1 LLLAVVPGLAASALA
16 VFVLYAVNMSQAP
29 EPGERLANIASSGD
43 DNLSAEERRELTRQM
58 LRARRENPQVPA
70 EVSPTP
76 RPTPVT
82 VGTAAPEE
90 TAPAVGAAPEAKPR
104 PDRVAA
110 VPPVRAPRQAPAR
123 SEAATANVAAA
134 TAPVTPGAGQPTALV
149 PLPVTGSLS
158 PVASPPA
165 APPAP
170 GVRLP
175 PVEVN
180 TLADRPEAEQ
190 RGFAG
195 IVFSSISGFA
205 GTAANATGNTVN
217 WVIALP
223 GRAVSA
229 GGRLL
234 GRDSAPSDPPNPPP
248 AAAPLKQ
255 NLL

>member
-16 VFVLYAVNMSQAP
+16 VFVLYAVNVSQAP
-29 EPGERLANIASSGD
+29 EPGERLASIASSGD
-43 DNLSAEERRELTRQM
+43 DNLSAEERRELTRQA
-58 LRARRENPQVPA
+58 LKARRENPQVPV
-70 EVSPTP
+70 EVTPTP

-82 VGTAAPEE
+82 AGSAVPEE
-90 TAPAVGAAPEAKPR
+90 TAPAMGAAPEAKPR

-110 VPPVRAPRQAPAR
+110 VPPMRAPRPAPAR
-123 SEAATANVAAA
+123 PEAATANVPAAA
-134 TAPVTPGAGQPTALV
+134 APGAGQQPATQG
-149 PLPVTGSLS
+149 PPPVIGSLS
-158 PVASPPA
+158 PAAPPPA
-165 APPAP
+165 APTP

-175 PVEVN
+175 PVEVS
-180 TLADRPEAEQ
+180 TWADRPEAEQ
-190 RGFAG
+190 QQRGFAG
-195 IVFSSISGFA
+195 TVFSSISGFA

-234 GRDSAPSDPPNPPP
+234 GRDSGPSDPPNPPP
-248 AAAPLKQ
+248 AAAPPKQ